1 MYKIFI
7 SLFCAGVSLS
17 LSTHRQ
23 FFVASTATFGG
34 ALLGITYGVLSAS
47 WEPGREG
54 SFWGVNE
61 FKANIPV
68 LMSTVM
74 NKAKGEDGSTVPDE
88 WDDGL

>member
-1 MYKIFI
+1 M
-7 SLFCAGVSLS
+7 
-17 LSTHRQ
+17 
-23 FFVASTATFGG
+23 ASTATFGG

-54 SFWGVNE
+54 SFWGVTE

-74 NKAKGEDGSTVPDE
+74 NKAKGEDGSTIPEE